1 VDTFSKRRLII
12 AGIMLGIGAIFI
24 LRLFSIQ
31 ITNKTYKQF
40 ATRNV
45 LRFITTYPA
54 RGLIYD
60 RKGNLMVYNKAAY
73 DLMMIPRE
81 VKTFDTTELCNIV
94 QLDRVELRDAIKK
107 AKLYSRFKPSIV
119 VGQISP
125 DIYAPLQEKLYKYPG
140 FFVQSR
146 TLREYPSKSAA
157 QVLGYVGE
165 VNQKIIENDHYYLSG
180 DYIGVSGLEKAYEK
194 ELRGIKGIT
203 KSMVDVHNRVKGKYN
218 EGKEDSTAILGQNL
232 LTGMDA
238 NLEAYAE
245 LLMTNK
251 RGAVVAIEPST
262 GEIILMVSA
271 PSYDPNLLVGRQRST
286 NYSILDRD
294 SVAKPMWN
302 RAVNA
307 LYPPG
312 STFKLAN
319 ALIALEEHAISPF
332 DRFSCSGKGSK
343 PISCTH
349 SHVSPLAVREGIRES
364 CNSFFWN
371 TFRQIM
377 GHKSN
382 SAESY
387 QAWRDYIT
395 SFGFGTKLNPEL
407 SSENK
412 GSIPEV
418 ALYDK
423 WYTPGHWNSM
433 TIRSLAIG
441 QGEIEAT
448 PLQMAN
454 LCAMI
459 ANRGY
464 YIAPHVVRAI
474 QDAKDVNRE
483 VRQLE
488 YEKKVVNISPEH
500 FNTVIEGMQAVIE
513 ETKLQNTVKLEN
525 IIVCGKTGTVQNPH
539 GADHSAFVGFAPRD
553 NPKIAIAVFIENAG
567 FGATYAAPIAGLL
580 MEKYLNDSIAP
591 KRKDL
596 EQKLIETDLLNVV
609 EVKKKL

>member
-1 VDTFSKRRLII
+1 MDTFSKRRLII

>member
-1 VDTFSKRRLII
+1 MDTFSKRKLIV
-12 AGIMLGIGAIFI
+12 AGIMLGVGVIFI

-45 LRFITTYPA
+45 LRFITIYPA

-60 RKGNLMVYNKAAY
+60 RKGELMVYNKAAY

-107 AKLYSRFKPSIV
+107 AKQYSRYKPSIV

-165 VNQKIIENDHYYLSG
+165 VNQRIIDNDPYYLSG
-180 DYIGVSGLEKAYEK
+180 DYVGVSGLEKAYEK

-218 EGKEDSTAILGQNL
+218 DGKEDSTAILGQNL
-232 LTGMDA
+232 MTGMDA
-238 NLEAYAE
+238 SLQAYAE

-251 RGAVVAIEPST
+251 RGAIVAIEPST
-262 GEIILMVSA
+262 GEIILMASA
-271 PSYDPNLLVGRQRST
+271 PSYDPNLLVGRQRSA
-286 NYSILDRD
+286 NYSIMDRD
-294 SVAKPMWN
+294 SITKPMWN

-319 ALIALEEHAISPF
+319 ALIALEEHAITPF

-349 SHVSPLAVREGIRES
+349 SHVSPLAIREGIRES

-371 TFRQIM
+371 AFREIM
-377 GHKSN
+377 SHKSN

-387 QAWRDYIT
+387 QVWRDYIT

-407 SSENK
+407 SSENR

-418 ALYDK
+418 SLYDK
-423 WYTPGHWNSM
+423 WYTPGHWNAM

-448 PLQMAN
+448 PLQMVN

-464 YIAPHVVRAI
+464 YIAPHVVRAV
-474 QDAKDVNRE
+474 QDANRE
-483 VRQLE
+483 VHKLE

-500 FNTVIEGMQAVIE
+500 FNTVIEGMQAVIA
-513 ETKLQNTVKLEN
+513 ETKLQYTVKQDN
-525 IIVCGKTGTVQNPH
+525 FIVCGKTGTVQNPH
-539 GADHSAFVGFAPRD
+539 GADHSAFVGFAPKD
-553 NPKIAIAVFIENAG
+553 NPKIAIVVFIENAG

-591 KRKDL
+591 KHKEL

>member
-418 ALYDK
+418 ALYAQ
-423 WYTPGHWNSM
+423 WYTPGNWNSL
-433 TIRSLAIG
+433 TIRSLPTG
-441 QGEIEAT
+441 EGEIEAT

>member
-1 VDTFSKRRLII
+1 MDTFSKRKLII

-45 LRFITTYPA
+45 LRYITTFPA

-60 RKGNLMVYNKAAY
+60 RNGELMVYNKAAY

-81 VKTFDTTELCNIV
+81 VKSFDTTELCNII
-94 QLDRVELRDAIKK
+94 QLDRVELRDAISK
-107 AKLYSRFKPSIV
+107 AKLYSRYKPSII

-125 DIYAPLQEKLYKYPG
+125 DLYAPLQEKLYKYPG

-146 TLREYPSKSAA
+146 TLREYPNKSAA
-157 QVLGYVGE
+157 HVLGYVGE
-165 VNQKIIENDHYYLSG
+165 VNQKIIDVDKYYRQG
-180 DYIGVSGLEKAYEK
+180 DYVGVNGLEKAYEK
-194 ELRGIKGIT
+194 DLRGIKGIT

-218 EGKEDSTAILGQNL
+218 EGKEDTTAILGNNL
-232 LTGMDA
+232 MTGLDA
-238 NLEAYAE
+238 KLEAYAE

-271 PSYDPNLLVGRQRST
+271 PSYDPNLMVGRQRST
-286 NYSILDRD
+286 NYSVLDRD
-294 SVAKPMWN
+294 SINKPMWN
-302 RAVNA
+302 RAINA

-319 ALIALEEHAISPF
+319 ALIALEEHAITTT

-377 GHKSN
+377 NHNGN
-382 SAESY
+382 SAESF
-387 QAWRDYIT
+387 QTWRDYIT
-395 SFGFGTKLNPEL
+395 SFGFGQKLSPEL
-407 SSENK
+407 SSEVK
-412 GSIPEV
+412 GNIPDV
-418 ALYDK
+418 ALYNK
-423 WYTPGHWNSM
+423 WYTPGHWNAM

-448 PLQMAN
+448 PLQMVN

-464 YIAPHVVRAI
+464 YIQPHIVRAVQTPDRQI
-474 QDAKDVNRE
+474 Q
-483 VRQLE
+483 QLE
-488 YEKKVVNISPEH
+488 FEKKVVNISPEN
-500 FNTVIEGMQAVIE
+500 FATVIGGMQAVIE
-513 ETKLQNTVKLEN
+513 ETKLQNTVKLDN
-525 IIVCGKTGTVQNPH
+525 IIICGKTGTVQNLQRN
-539 GADHSAFVGFAPRD
+539 GKDHAAFVGFAPRD
-553 NPKIAIAVFIENAG
+553 NPKIAIVVFLENAG

-580 MEKYLNDSIAP
+580 MEKYLNDSISP
-591 KRKDL
+591 KHKVK
-596 EQKLIETDLLNVV
+596 EQEVIETDLISAA
-609 EVKKKL
+609 E

>member
-1 VDTFSKRRLII
+1 VDTFSKRKFIV

-45 LRFITTYPA
+45 LRKIITFPA

-60 RKGNLMVYNKAAY
+60 RNNNLMVYNKAAY
-73 DLMMIPRE
+73 DLMIIPRE
-81 VKTFDTTELCNIV
+81 AKAFDTLELCRIV
-94 QLDRVELRDAIKK
+94 QLDRQDLRDAIKK
-107 AKLYSRFKPSIV
+107 AIQYSRYKPSIIA
-119 VGQISP
+119 GQISP
-125 DIYAPLQEKLYKYPG
+125 EIYAPLQEKLYKYPG

-146 TLREYPSKSAA
+146 TLREYPSRSAA
-157 QVLGYVGE
+157 QALGFVGE
-165 VNQKIIENDHYYLSG
+165 VNQKIIETDSYYRSG
-180 DYIGVSGLEKAYEK
+180 DYIGVSGLEKTYEK
-194 ELRGIKGIT
+194 ELRGIKGANNY
-203 KSMVDVHNRVKGKYN
+203 MVDVHNRIKGKYN
-218 EGKEDSTAILGQNL
+218 DGGADTTAILGQNL
-232 LTGMDA
+232 LTGFDKD
-238 NLEAYAE
+238 LQAYAE

-251 RGAVVAIEPST
+251 RGAIVAIDPPT

-271 PSYDPNLLVGRQRST
+271 PSYDPNLLVGRKRST

-294 SVAKPMWN
+294 SINKPMWN
-302 RAVNA
+302 RAIIGR
-307 LYPPG
+307 YPPG

-319 ALIALEEHAISPF
+319 ALIALEEHAISTS
-332 DRFSCSGKGSK
+332 DRFSCSGKASK

-349 SHVSPLAVREGIRES
+349 NHVSPLAIREGIRES

-377 GHKSN
+377 SHKSN
-382 SAESY
+382 SAASY
-387 QAWRDYIT
+387 QTWRDYIT
-395 SFGFGTKLNPEL
+395 SFGFGQKLSTEL
-407 SSENK
+407 SSEVK
-412 GSIPEV
+412 GNIPEV

-448 PLQMAN
+448 PLQMVN
-454 LCAMI
+454 LCALI

-464 YIAPHVVRAI
+464 YIEPHIVRAI
-474 QDAKDVNRE
+474 QDVNRE
-483 VRQLE
+483 IRPLQF
-488 YEKKVVNISPEH
+488 EKKVVNISPEH
-500 FNTVIEGMQAVIE
+500 FNTVIGGMQAVIE
-513 ETKLQNTVKLEN
+513 ETRLQYTVKQDSF
-525 IIVCGKTGTVQNPH
+525 IVCGKTGTVQNPH

-553 NPKIAIAVFIENAG
+553 NPKIAIVVFIENAG

-580 MEKYLNDSIAP
+580 MEKYLNDSISP
-591 KRKDL
+591 KRKEL

>member
-1 VDTFSKRRLII
+1 VDTFSKRKLII
-12 AGIMLGIGAIFI
+12 AGIMLGIGVIFI

-45 LRFITTYPA
+45 LRFITIYPA

-60 RKGNLMVYNKAAY
+60 RKGELMVYNKAAY

-107 AKLYSRFKPSIV
+107 AKQYSRYKPSIV

-165 VNQKIIENDHYYLSG
+165 VNQRIIDNDPYYLSG
-180 DYIGVSGLEKAYEK
+180 DYVGVSGLEKAYEK

-232 LTGMDA
+232 MTGMDA
-238 NLEAYAE
+238 SLQAYAE

-251 RGAVVAIEPST
+251 RGAIVAIEPST
-262 GEIILMVSA
+262 GEIILMASA
-271 PSYDPNLLVGRQRST
+271 PSYDPNLLVGRQRSA
-286 NYSILDRD
+286 NYSIMDRD
-294 SVAKPMWN
+294 SITKPMWN

-319 ALIALEEHAISPF
+319 ALIALEEHAITPF

-349 SHVSPLAVREGIRES
+349 SHVSPLAIREGIRES

-371 TFRQIM
+371 AFREIM
-377 GHKSN
+377 SHKSN

-387 QAWRDYIT
+387 QVWRDYIT

-407 SSENK
+407 SSENR

-418 ALYDK
+418 SLYDK
-423 WYTPGHWNSM
+423 WYTPGHWNAM

-448 PLQMAN
+448 PLQMVN

-464 YIAPHVVRAI
+464 YIAPHVVRAV
-474 QDAKDVNRE
+474 QDANRE
-483 VRQLE
+483 VHNLE

-500 FNTVIEGMQAVIE
+500 FNTVIEGMQAVIA
-513 ETKLQNTVKLEN
+513 ETKLQNTVKQDN
-525 IIVCGKTGTVQNPH
+525 FIVCGKTGTVQNPH
-539 GADHSAFVGFAPRD
+539 GADHSAFVGFAPKD
-553 NPKIAIAVFIENAG
+553 NPKIAIVVFIENAG

-591 KRKDL
+591 KHKEL

>member
-1 VDTFSKRRLII
+1 MDTFSKRKLIV

-45 LRFITTYPA
+45 LRYITTFPA

-60 RKGNLMVYNKAAY
+60 RKGELMVYNKAAY
-73 DLMMIPRE
+73 DLMIIPRE
-81 VKTFDTTELCNIV
+81 VKSFDTTELCNIV
-94 QLDRVELRDAIKK
+94 QLDRVELRDAINK
-107 AKLYSRFKPSIV
+107 AKQYSRYKPSIV

-165 VNQKIIENDHYYLSG
+165 VNQRIIDNDHYYLSG
-180 DYIGVSGLEKAYEK
+180 DYIGVSGIEKAYEK

-232 LTGMDA
+232 QTGMDA
-238 NLEAYAE
+238 SLQAYAE

-251 RGAVVAIEPST
+251 RGAVVAIEPAT

-294 SVAKPMWN
+294 SIAKPMWN

-319 ALIALEEHAISPF
+319 ALIALEEHAVSPF
-332 DRFSCSGKGSK
+332 DRFSCSGKGTK

-349 SHVSPLAVREGIRES
+349 SHVSPLAIREGIRES

-371 TFRQIM
+371 TFREIM
-377 GHKSN
+377 SHKSN
-382 SAESY
+382 TAESY
-387 QAWRDYIT
+387 QVWRDYIT

-418 ALYDK
+418 SLYDK
-423 WYTPGHWNSM
+423 WYTPNHWNSM

-448 PLQMAN
+448 PLQMVN

-464 YIAPHVVRAI
+464 YIAPHIVRAV
-474 QDAKDVNRE
+474 QDANRN
-483 VRQLE
+483 VRKLE

-500 FNTVIEGMQAVIE
+500 FNTVIGGMEAVVA
-513 ETKLQNTVKLEN
+513 ETRLQYTVKQDSF
-525 IIVCGKTGTVQNPH
+525 IVCGKTGTVQNPH
-539 GADHSAFVGFAPRD
+539 GADHSAFVGFAPKD
-553 NPKIAIAVFIENAG
+553 NPKIAIVVFVENAG

-580 MEKYLNDSIAP
+580 MEKYMNDSIAP
-591 KRKDL
+591 KHKET

>member
-1 VDTFSKRRLII
+1 MDTFSKRKLII
-12 AGIMLGIGAIFI
+12 AGIMLGIGVIFI

-45 LRFITTYPA
+45 LRFITIYPA

-60 RKGNLMVYNKAAY
+60 RKGELMVYNKAAY

-107 AKLYSRFKPSIV
+107 AKQYSRYKPSIV

-165 VNQKIIENDHYYLSG
+165 VNQRIIDNDPYYLSG
-180 DYIGVSGLEKAYEK
+180 DYVGVSGLEKAYEK

-232 LTGMDA
+232 MTGMDA
-238 NLEAYAE
+238 SLQAYAE

-251 RGAVVAIEPST
+251 RGAIVAIEPST
-262 GEIILMVSA
+262 GEIILMASA
-271 PSYDPNLLVGRQRST
+271 PSYDPNLLVGRQRSA
-286 NYSILDRD
+286 NYSIMDRD
-294 SVAKPMWN
+294 SITKPMWN

-319 ALIALEEHAISPF
+319 ALIALEEHAITPF

-349 SHVSPLAVREGIRES
+349 SHVSPLAIREGIRES

-371 TFRQIM
+371 AFREIM
-377 GHKSN
+377 SHKSN

-387 QAWRDYIT
+387 QVWRDYIT

-407 SSENK
+407 SSENR

-418 ALYDK
+418 SLYDK
-423 WYTPGHWNSM
+423 WYTPGHWNAM

-448 PLQMAN
+448 PLQMVN

-464 YIAPHVVRAI
+464 YIAPHVVRAV
-474 QDAKDVNRE
+474 QDANRE
-483 VRQLE
+483 VHKLE

-500 FNTVIEGMQAVIE
+500 FNTVIEGMQAVIA
-513 ETKLQNTVKLEN
+513 ETKLQNTVKQDN
-525 IIVCGKTGTVQNPH
+525 FIVCGKTGTVQNPH
-539 GADHSAFVGFAPRD
+539 GADHSAFVGFAPKD
-553 NPKIAIAVFIENAG
+553 NPQIAIVVFIENAG

-591 KRKDL
+591 KHKEL

>member
-1 VDTFSKRRLII
+1 MDTFSKRKLIV

-24 LRLFSIQ
+24 LRLFSLQ
-31 ITNKTYKQF
+31 ITNATYKQF

-45 LRFITTYPA
+45 LRKVITFPA

-60 RKGNLMVYNKAAY
+60 RHNELMVYNKAAY
-73 DLMMIPRE
+73 DLLIVPRE
-81 VKTFDTTELCNIV
+81 VKPFDTTELCNIV
-94 QLDRVELRDAIKK
+94 QMERQDLRDAIKK
-107 AKLYSRFKPSIV
+107 AKQFSYYKPSIV
-119 VGQISP
+119 AGQISP

-157 QVLGYVGE
+157 HVLGFVGE
-165 VNQKIIENDHYYLSG
+165 VNQRIIDADNYYRSG

-194 ELRGIKGIT
+194 ELRGIKGVNNY
-203 KSMVDVHNRVKGKYN
+203 MVDVHNRIKGRYN
-218 EGKEDSTAILGQNL
+218 NGEADTTAILGQNL

-238 NLEAYAE
+238 DLQAYAE

-251 RGAVVAIEPST
+251 RGAIVAIDPPT

-271 PSYDPNLLVGRQRST
+271 PSYDPNLLVGRQRSK

-294 SVAKPMWN
+294 SINKPMWN
-302 RAVNA
+302 RAIIGR
-307 LYPPG
+307 YPPG

-349 SHVSPLAVREGIRES
+349 THVSPLAIREGIRES

-377 GHKSN
+377 SHKSN

-387 QAWRDYIT
+387 QAWRDYII
-395 SFGFGTKLNPEL
+395 SFGFGQKLNPEL
-407 SSENK
+407 SSEVK
-412 GSIPEV
+412 GNIPEV
-418 ALYDK
+418 SLYDK
-423 WYTPGHWNSM
+423 WYTPNHWNSM

-448 PLQMAN
+448 PMQMVN

-464 YIAPHVVRAI
+464 YIEPHIVRAV
-474 QDAKDVNRE
+474 QDANRE
-483 VRQLE
+483 IRQLQF
-488 YEKKVVNISPEH
+488 EKKVVNISPEH
-500 FNTVIEGMQAVIE
+500 FNTVIGGMEAVVA
-513 ETKLQNTVKLEN
+513 ETRLQYSVKQDSF
-525 IIVCGKTGTVQNPH
+525 IVCGKTGTVQNPH

-553 NPKIAIAVFIENAG
+553 NPKIAIVVFIENSG

-580 MEKYLNDSIAP
+580 MEKYLTDSITP
-591 KRKDL
+591 RKKEI
-596 EQKLIETDLLNVV
+596 EQRLIETDLLNVAV
-609 EVKKKL
+609 VKKKL

>member
-1 VDTFSKRRLII
+1 VDTFSKRKLIV

-45 LRFITTYPA
+45 LRYITTFPA

-60 RKGNLMVYNKAAY
+60 RKGELMVYNKAAY
-73 DLMMIPRE
+73 DLMIIPRE
-81 VKTFDTTELCNIV
+81 VKSFDTTELCNIV
-94 QLDRVELRDAIKK
+94 QLDRVELRDAINK
-107 AKLYSRFKPSIV
+107 AKQYSRYKPSIV

-165 VNQKIIENDHYYLSG
+165 VNQRIIDNDHYYLSG
-180 DYIGVSGLEKAYEK
+180 DYIGVSGIEKAYEK

-232 LTGMDA
+232 QTGMDA
-238 NLEAYAE
+238 SLQAYAE

-251 RGAVVAIEPST
+251 RGAVVAIEPAT

-294 SVAKPMWN
+294 SIAKPMWN

-319 ALIALEEHAISPF
+319 ALIALEEHAVSPF
-332 DRFSCSGKGSK
+332 DRFSCSGKGTK

-349 SHVSPLAVREGIRES
+349 SHVSPLAIREGIRES

-371 TFRQIM
+371 TFREIM
-377 GHKSN
+377 SHKSN
-382 SAESY
+382 TAESY
-387 QAWRDYIT
+387 QVWRDYIT

-418 ALYDK
+418 SLYDK
-423 WYTPGHWNSM
+423 WYTPNHWNSM

-448 PLQMAN
+448 PLQMVN

-464 YIAPHVVRAI
+464 YIAPHIVRAV
-474 QDAKDVNRE
+474 QDANRN
-483 VRQLE
+483 VRKLE

-500 FNTVIEGMQAVIE
+500 FNTVIGGMEAVVA
-513 ETKLQNTVKLEN
+513 ETRLQYTVKQDSF
-525 IIVCGKTGTVQNPH
+525 IVCGKTGTVQNPH
-539 GADHSAFVGFAPRD
+539 GADHSAFVGFAPKD
-553 NPKIAIAVFIENAG
+553 NPKIAIVVFVENAG

-580 MEKYLNDSIAP
+580 MEKYMNDSIAP
-591 KRKDL
+591 KHKET

>member
-1 VDTFSKRRLII
+1 MDTFSKRKLII
-12 AGIMLGIGAIFI
+12 AGIMLGVGVIFI

-45 LRFITTYPA
+45 LRFITIYPA

-60 RKGNLMVYNKAAY
+60 RKGELMVYNKAAY

-107 AKLYSRFKPSIV
+107 AKQYSRYKPSIV

-165 VNQKIIENDHYYLSG
+165 VNQRIIDNDPYYLSG
-180 DYIGVSGLEKAYEK
+180 DYVGVSGLEKAYEK

-218 EGKEDSTAILGQNL
+218 DGKEDSTAILGQNL
-232 LTGMDA
+232 MTGMDA
-238 NLEAYAE
+238 SLQAYAE

-251 RGAVVAIEPST
+251 RGAIVAIEPST
-262 GEIILMVSA
+262 GEIILMASA
-271 PSYDPNLLVGRQRST
+271 PSYDPNLLVGRQRSA
-286 NYSILDRD
+286 NYSIMDRD
-294 SVAKPMWN
+294 SITKPMWN

-319 ALIALEEHAISPF
+319 ALIALEEHAITPF

-349 SHVSPLAVREGIRES
+349 SHVSPLAIREGIRES

-371 TFRQIM
+371 AFREIM
-377 GHKSN
+377 SHKSN

-387 QAWRDYIT
+387 QVWRDYIT

-407 SSENK
+407 SSENR

-418 ALYDK
+418 SLYDK
-423 WYTPGHWNSM
+423 WYTPGHWNAM

-448 PLQMAN
+448 PLQMVN

-464 YIAPHVVRAI
+464 YIAPHVVRAV
-474 QDAKDVNRE
+474 QDANRE
-483 VRQLE
+483 VHKLE

-500 FNTVIEGMQAVIE
+500 FNTVIEGMQAVIA
-513 ETKLQNTVKLEN
+513 ETKLQYTVKQDN
-525 IIVCGKTGTVQNPH
+525 FIVCGKTGTVQNPH
-539 GADHSAFVGFAPRD
+539 GADHSAFVGFAPKD
-553 NPKIAIAVFIENAG
+553 NPKIAIVVFIENAG

-591 KRKDL
+591 KHKEL

>member
-1 VDTFSKRRLII
+1 MDTFSKRKFII
-12 AGIMLGIGAIFI
+12 AGIMLGIGALFI
-24 LRLFSIQ
+24 LRLFTIQ

-45 LRFITTYPA
+45 LRKIITFPA

-60 RKGNLMVYNKAAY
+60 RNNELMVYNKAAY
-73 DLMMIPRE
+73 DLMIIPRE
-81 VKTFDTTELCNIV
+81 AKAFDTLELCRII
-94 QLDRVELRDAIKK
+94 QLERQDLRDAIKK
-107 AKLYSRFKPSIV
+107 AKQYSRYKPSIV
-119 VGQISP
+119 AGQISP
-125 DIYAPLQEKLYKYPG
+125 DIYAPLSEKLYKYPG
-140 FFVQSR
+140 FFVQTR

-157 QVLGYVGE
+157 QALGFVGE
-165 VNQKIIENDHYYLSG
+165 VNQRIIESDSYYRSG
-180 DYIGVSGLEKAYEK
+180 DYIGVSGLEKTYEK
-194 ELRGIKGIT
+194 ELRGIKGANNY
-203 KSMVDVHNRVKGKYN
+203 MVDVHNRIKGKFN
-218 EGKEDSTAILGQNL
+218 DGTSDTIAILGQNL
-232 LTGMDA
+232 LTGFDKD
-238 NLEAYAE
+238 LQAYAE
-245 LLMTNK
+245 LLMANK
-251 RGAVVAIEPST
+251 RGAIVAIDPPT

-294 SVAKPMWN
+294 SVNKPMWN
-302 RAVNA
+302 RAIIGR
-307 LYPPG
+307 YPPG

-349 SHVSPLAVREGIRES
+349 SHVSPLAIREGIRES

-377 GHKSN
+377 SHKSN

-387 QAWRDYIT
+387 QAWRDYII
-395 SFGFGTKLNPEL
+395 SFGFGQKLSPEL
-407 SSENK
+407 SSEVK
-412 GSIPEV
+412 GNIPEV

-423 WYTPGHWNSM
+423 WYTPNHWNSM

-454 LCAMI
+454 LVAMI

-464 YIAPHVVRAI
+464 YIEPHIVRAI
-474 QDAKDVNRE
+474 QDVNRE
-483 VRQLE
+483 IRPLQF
-488 YEKKVVNISPEH
+488 EKKVVNIRPEN
-500 FNTVIEGMQAVIE
+500 FDIVIGGMQAVVE
-513 ETKLQNTVKLEN
+513 ETRLQYTVKQDSF
-525 IIVCGKTGTVQNPH
+525 IVCGKTGTVQNPH

-567 FGATYAAPIAGLL
+567 FGATYAAPLAGLL
-580 MEKYLNDSIAP
+580 MEKYLNDSISP
-591 KRKDL
+591 KRKEL

>member
-1 VDTFSKRRLII
+1 MDTFSKRKLIV
-12 AGIMLGIGAIFI
+12 AGIMLGVGVIFI

-45 LRFITTYPA
+45 LRFITIYPA

-60 RKGNLMVYNKAAY
+60 RKGELMVYNKAAY

-94 QLDRVELRDAIKK
+94 QLDRVELREAIRK
-107 AKLYSRFKPSIV
+107 AKQYSRYKPSIV

-140 FFVQSR
+140 FYVQSR

-165 VNQKIIENDHYYLSG
+165 VNQRIIDNDPYYLSG

-232 LTGMDA
+232 MTGMDA
-238 NLEAYAE
+238 SLQAYAE

-262 GEIILMVSA
+262 GEIIMMVSA

-294 SVAKPMWN
+294 SIAKPMWN

-319 ALIALEEHAISPF
+319 ALIALEEHAITPF

-349 SHVSPLAVREGIRES
+349 SHVSPLAIREGIRES

-371 TFRQIM
+371 AFREIM
-377 GHKSN
+377 SHKSN

-387 QAWRDYIT
+387 QVWRDYIT

-418 ALYDK
+418 SLYDK
-423 WYTPGHWNSM
+423 WYTPGHWNAM

-448 PLQMAN
+448 PLQMVN

-464 YIAPHVVRAI
+464 YITPHIVSAV
-474 QDAKDVNRE
+474 QDANRE
-483 VRQLE
+483 VHKLE

-500 FNTVIEGMQAVIE
+500 FNTVIEGMEAVIS
-513 ETKLQNTVKLEN
+513 ETRLQYTVKEDN
-525 IIVCGKTGTVQNPH
+525 FIVCGKTGTVQNPH
-539 GADHSAFVGFAPRD
+539 GADHSAFVGFAPKD
-553 NPKIAIAVFIENAG
+553 NPRIAIVVFVENAG
-567 FGATYAAPIAGLL
+567 FGATYAAPIGGLL
-580 MEKYLNDSIAP
+580 MEKYLNDSISP
-591 KRKDL
+591 KHKEL